1 MTRDRTA
8 IWYGAAIALVGGLV
22 LAAMFAASTPA
33 ATEAG
38 SAKKPIVMGFVGAQ
52 TGWMSTY
59 DLPVF
64 VGMQAAARR
73 INAQGGVLGGRK
85 IKFIKCDSKSDPAQ
99 GGACAKEVIGKGA
112 EIVLPPCDFD
122 QGAPAA
128 RAANDAG
135 VVAIGCAGSPQFG
148 AQGIG
153 PLVFSTSAGAGNEG
167 ALMAEWA
174 YKKQGWRHPYVITD
188 VGLEYTKTVSQAF
201 LTRWKQLAGKESVV
215 GQDTFN
221 NSDAS
226 AASQVSRL
234 QRNATKADFVVF
246 SSYPPGGPSVVRQLR
261 AAGIDL
267 PIVASAAFDGTY
279 WLKTVPNLSGFY
291 FPALGSLF
299 HDDPNPARAKF
310 LDRTYASIA
319 GSAPKVSS
327 YPLQGY
333 ATIQLLAKG
342 IGAARTTDGVALAK
356 VLSGFKKVGTI
367 VGPVSYRKNCHVP
380 LGRPYL
386 MLQIQN
392 GKGSYTGVTWA
403 PKVVPPQ
410 IC

>member
-1 MTRDRTA
+1 MKDPGAVQKLRT
-8 IWYGAAIALVGGLV
+8 LV
-22 LAAMFAASTPA
+22 LVTGTLVLLSLIAAGVSAASA
-33 ATEAG
+33 AKAP
-38 SAKKPIVMGFVGAQ
+38 KPPLVMGFVGAQ

-59 DLPVF
+59 DRPVL
-64 VGMQAAARR
+64 VGMKAAADW
-73 INAQGGVLGGRK
+73 INGHGGVLGRK
-85 IKFIKCDSKSDPAQ
+85 IKFITCDSKSDPAQ

-112 EIVLPPCDFD
+112 VIVLPPCDFD

-153 PLVFSTSAGAGNEG
+153 PLVYSTSAGAGNEG

-174 YKKQGWRHPYVITD
+174 YQKKGWRHPYVITD
-188 VGLEYTKTVSQAF
+188 VGLEYTKTVASAF
-201 LTRWKQLAGKESVV
+201 KTRWNELAGKDSIV

-226 AASQVSRL
+226 AAAQISRL
-234 QRNATKADFVVF
+234 QRHASKADFIVF
-246 SSYPPGGPSVVRQLR
+246 SSYPPGGPSVMRQIR
-261 AAGIDL
+261 AAGIEL

-279 WLKTVPNLSGFY
+279 WLKTVPNLSQFY

-299 HDDPNPARAKF
+299 HDDPSLVRAKF
-310 LDRTYASIA
+310 LDRTYARLA
-319 GSAPKVSS
+319 GSPPQVSS

-333 ATIQLLAKG
+333 ATMELLARAMKKAKTTN
-342 IGAARTTDGVALAK
+342 GAALAK
-356 VLSGFKKVGTI
+356 AMNQFKNAPTI
-367 VGPVSYRKNCHVP
+367 VGPVTYTKNCHVP

-392 GKGSYTGVTWA
+392 GKGSYTGMTLA
-403 PKVVPPQ
+403 PKRVPPQ